1 MSKINCSI
9 DLNQIDKSK
18 IVNHANGS
26 RYYNFDVQ
34 EMKQPDQYGK
44 THTVIEQQS
53 QAEREQSVPKNYLGK
68 GKEFIFGGSGN
79 ATNAQV
85 AQASANENAGNSSD
99 EPDDLPF

>member
-9 DLNQIDKSK
+9 DLNLLDKSK
-18 IVNHANGS
+18 IVNHSNGA

-53 QAEREQSVPKNYLGK
+53 KEERAQSVPKNYLGK
-68 GKEFIFGGSGN
+68 GKEFIFGDNQNSN
-79 ATNAQV
+79 AKV
-85 AQASANENAGNSSD
+85 AQASSNENAGNSTD